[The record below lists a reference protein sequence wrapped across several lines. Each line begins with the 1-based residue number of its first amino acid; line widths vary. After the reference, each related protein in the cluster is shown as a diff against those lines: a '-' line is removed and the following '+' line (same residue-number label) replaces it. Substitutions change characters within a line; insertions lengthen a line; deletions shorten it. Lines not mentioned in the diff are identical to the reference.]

1 MGKKGGSRH
10 LKRMPA
16 PTFWPI
22 HRKEFQ
28 WVVKPKPGP
37 HPLKMCL
44 PLLLVAREI
53 IGFAKTRKEAKVIFA
68 EGQVKVDGNVRR
80 EEKFP
85 VGLMDVIEVQSLGKA
100 YRVVPE
106 SNKGLTLHAIKGEEQ
121 KFKLC
126 RIENK
131 RTVKGGAIQLNLHDG
146 RNILIKIK
154 DPRNPEEDVYDVS
167 DILKISI
174 PDQKILDHIKLDE
187 GSFAVVTGGK
197 NIGRYG
203 KIVKIERRTGP
214 FPTVVTIEDKK
225 GNSFQTI
232 LDYVFVVGKNKPLIS
247 LPEVD

>member
-37 HPLKMCL
+37 HPLRMCL
-44 PLLLVAREI
+44 PLLIVVREI
-53 IGFAKTRKEAKVIFA
+53 MGLAKTRKESKIIFA

-85 VGLMDVIEVQSLGKA
+85 VGLMDVIEVLSLDKA

-106 SNKGLTLHAIKGEEQ
+106 PNKGLTLHSIKGEEQ
-121 KFKLC
+121 KFKLS

-131 RTVKGGAIQLNLHDG
+131 TTVKGGASQLNLHDG

-154 DPRNPEEDVYDVS
+154 DVHKPAEDIYNVS
-167 DILKISI
+167 DVLKISI

-187 GSFAVVTGGK
+187 GSLATVTGGK

-203 KIVKIERRTGP
+203 KIIKIDRRTGP

-225 GNSFQTI
+225 GNSFQTN
-232 LDYVFVVGKNKPLIS
+232 LEYVFAVGKNKSLIS